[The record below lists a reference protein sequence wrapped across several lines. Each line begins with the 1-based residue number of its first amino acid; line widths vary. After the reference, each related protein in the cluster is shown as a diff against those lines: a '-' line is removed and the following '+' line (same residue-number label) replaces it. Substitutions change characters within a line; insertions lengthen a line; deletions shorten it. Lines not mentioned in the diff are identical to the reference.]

1 MEGDE
6 GAPILGFEAE
16 TLRRVSN
23 SISAIEIALAEWE
36 ASEKPKELERNTRYL
51 RMSHE
56 LLSAWGRESLLG
68 DKSTKSSK
76 ERLRR
81 FSEICKLLEARRPG

>member
-1 MEGDE
+1 MEGDGE
-6 GAPILGFEAE
+6 APILGFEAE
-16 TLRRVSN
+16 TLRKVSN

-68 DKSTKSSK
+68 AKDARSSR

-81 FSEICKLLEARRPG
+81 FSEICKTLEARRPS